1 MKGHKLF
8 NKAIAGALTLALALG
23 IAPAAVGVGIEAYAD
38 TATPSVSA
46 HATKAQLADDTFK
59 PNDDGTATNI
69 GKINFGGKDWYLLGG
84 DGTNVDVFAAENFGK
99 VYFQPTFSDNLTPDE
114 SLWATVGYMMGNKNV
129 EISTIIKVKTL
140 ILPQI
145 YHNSNG
151 RYGKI

>member
-59 PNDDGTATNI
+59 PNAWTS
-69 GKINFGGKDWYLLGG
+69 
-84 DGTNVDVFAAENFGK
+84 
-99 VYFQPTFSDNLTPDE
+99 QPSSSQISNTETRAHPS
-114 SLWATVGYMMGNKNV
+114 
-129 EISTIIKVKTL
+129 EIYIV
-140 ILPQI
+140 
-145 YHNSNG
+145 
-151 RYGKI
+151 